1 MYDMHLINSYTI
13 ESVKETEI
21 ARLDPMTN
29 VLQPTKIFLKVEPII
44 FLIIGNFGRK
54 LIFYLKLRSE

>member
-1 MYDMHLINSYTI
+1 MHLINSYTI
-13 ESVKETEI
+13 EPVKET

-29 VLQPTKIFLKVEPII
+29 ILQPTKIFLKVEPII

-54 LIFYLKLRSE
+54 LTFYLKLRSE

>member
-1 MYDMHLINSYTI
+1 MHLINSYTI

-54 LIFYLKLRSE
+54 LTFYLKLRSE

>member
-1 MYDMHLINSYTI
+1 MYLINSYTI

>member
-1 MYDMHLINSYTI
+1 MHLINSYTI
-13 ESVKETEI
+13 QPVKETEI

>member
-1 MYDMHLINSYTI
+1 MHLINSYTI

>member
-1 MYDMHLINSYTI
+1 M
-13 ESVKETEI
+13 EPVKETEI

-29 VLQPTKIFLKVEPII
+29 ILLPTKIFLKVEPII

-54 LIFYLKLRSE
+54 LTFYLKLRSE